1 MLEEETVGGRLARA
15 ELGQPPAESWP
26 HPQFGPGPERR
37 TRVKICGCQSAADVA
52 QAVEAGADAVGL
64 IFAPSP
70 RQVSA
75 EQAAVAAAAAPTRV
89 TVVGVFV
96 DPSAADLEQAV
107 SLLPRMVPQFSGSES
122 PRLCRHLG
130 VPYLKVLQVPNQGLP
145 AGDRLRAD
153 LERFPEALVVFETA
167 SAQRGGSGRAF
178 EWSRVSAITALRPS
192 VISGGLHPAN
202 VGDCVRLLRPY
213 AVDVRSGV
221 ESGARKDPAKLRA
234 FIQAVRS
241 ADAAT

>member
-1 MLEEETVGGRLARA
+1 MRGRLSRGEMSQQSADPA
-15 ELGQPPAESWP
+15 APPQLGSGPPDE
-26 HPQFGPGPERR
+26 R

-52 QAVEAGADAVGL
+52 LAVEAGADAVGL

-70 RQVSA
+70 RQVTA
-75 EQAAVAAAAAPTRV
+75 PEAAAAAAAAPADV

-96 DPSAADLEQAV
+96 DPSEADLDQAF
-107 SLLPRMVPQFSGSES
+107 SLLPQMVPQFSGSES
-122 PRLCRHLG
+122 PGLCRHLG
-130 VPYLKVLQVPNQGLP
+130 LPYLKVISISNRS
-145 AGDRLRAD
+145 ARADDRLRAD
-153 LERFPEALVVFETA
+153 LERFPGALPVFETA

-178 EWSRVSAITALRPS
+178 DWSRVQALTALRPS
-192 VISGGLHPAN
+192 VISGGLSPAN

-221 ESGARKDPAKLRA
+221 ESGAGKDPAKLRA

>member
-1 MLEEETVGGRLARA
+1 MEKRLVADGVTRA
-15 ELGQPPAESWP
+15 ELGQRRVAPSSPP
-26 HPQFGPGPERR
+26 QLGPGPSDQR
-37 TRVKICGCQSAADVA
+37 TRVKICGCLSAADVT
-52 QAVEAGADAVGL
+52 QAVEAGADAIGL

-75 EQAAVAAAAAPTRV
+75 AQAADAAAAAPVHV

-96 DPSAADLEQAV
+96 DASEAELEQAF
-107 SLLPRMVPQFSGSES
+107 SLLPSMVPQFSGSES
-122 PRLCRHLG
+122 PGLCRHLG
-130 VPYLKVLQVPNQGLP
+130 VPYLKVIPVANRGPR
-145 AGDRLRAD
+145 AGDRLQAD
-153 LERFPEALVVFETA
+153 LERFPEALPVFETA

-178 EWSRVSAITALRPS
+178 DWSRVRALTALRPS
-192 VISGGLHPAN
+192 VISGGLSPAN
-202 VGDCVRLLRPY
+202 VGDCVRLVRPY

-221 ESGARKDPAKLRA
+221 ESGASKDPAKLRA